1 MKASYW
7 LDYVTYEQS
16 TMLLVPT
23 YGPYILLV
31 RTVGHYML
39 LVPTF
44 GLYMLLVPTYDP
56 NMLLVRSYFV
66 LTNKSALQPLFE

>member
-31 RTVGHYML
+31 RTVG
-39 LVPTF
+39 P
-44 GLYMLLVPTYDP
+44 YMLLVPTYDP

>member
-23 YGPYILLV
+23 YGPY
-31 RTVGHYML
+31 ML

-44 GLYMLLVPTYDP
+44 GPYMLLVPTYDP

>member
-31 RTVGHYML
+31 RTVG
-39 LVPTF
+39 P
-44 GLYMLLVPTYDP
+44 YMLLVPTYGP
-56 NMLLVRSYFV
+56 YTLLVPAMIPTCY
-66 LTNKSALQPLFE
+66 